1 MNTTL
6 LARIITLGIFA
17 VAGLFGLFEALKD
30 RRAWLKRKQTK
41 HARTPD
47 AFVVFAEEWHRHE
60 NAIQMKKTIIR
71 MAAVSAF
78 LVFSPLLLSKTCRA
92 ETSDMAAV
100 SCEIKLLLD
109 ANRTIGTNHL
119 LNENTRTAFK
129 IEDYSEFT
137 VIYLETINR
146 DYLNEGWTNR
156 IRMKK
161 KKTGN
166 NKVKLTY
173 KKRYSVQG
181 EDIEAALSEAAAD
194 QFTPSDSQFPAQ
206 VDWGYSKMTLSFSY
220 EASIENESLQD
231 LDALERNSAVDM
243 VGQNMP
249 TREKDWL
256 RKDWGTEALES
267 AQMTGPVHF
276 YRYSGE
282 LGESKI
288 QIDVWQIPV
297 GNEVQDIVELSVKCD
312 NLENAKSIRE
322 NTIETLDQ
330 MNLLLH
336 TDSLKTQIV
345 LDGLKP
351 EKPSGLTTTYGQTLA
366 DQNFLAG

>member
-1 MNTTL
+1 MRRR
-6 LARIITLGIFA
+6 LAFIL
-17 VAGLFGLFEALKD
+17 
-30 RRAWLKRKQTK
+30 
-41 HARTPD
+41 
-47 AFVVFAEEWHRHE
+47 
-60 NAIQMKKTIIR
+60 

-78 LVFSPLLLSKTCRA
+78 LVFSLLSLSKTCRA
-92 ETSDMAAV
+92 ETTDMAAV

-109 ANRTIGTNHL
+109 ASRTIGTNHL
-119 LNENTRTAFK
+119 LSENTRTAFK
-129 IEDYSEFT
+129 IEEDYSEFS

-231 LDALERNSAVDM
+231 LDALERSSAVDM

-249 TREKDWL
+249 IREKDWL
-256 RKDWGTEALES
+256 RKDWGTETLGA

-276 YRYSGE
+276 HRYSGE
-282 LGESKI
+282 LGENEI
-288 QIDVWQIPV
+288 QIDVWQISV